1 LTWWIEKA
9 TIPAMGN
16 VQSVLE
22 ICAGLPERC
31 FATAEVVLEEDKKT
45 GLLYILAEGRVEIL
59 KRDTRVGT
67 ISHPGAIFGDIAILL
82 NQSHSATVRCL
93 APSRFYVI
101 EDPAGFLVAHPALS
115 LALARGLA
123 ERLDSLTRYLVDVKA
138 QYEDRADHL
147 GMVDEV
153 LESLLHHQR
162 KLPPR

>member
-1 LTWWIEKA
+1 
-9 TIPAMGN
+9 MGN
-16 VQSVLE
+16 VQTVLQV
-22 ICAGLPERC
+22 CAGLPERC

-45 GLLYILAEGRVEIL
+45 GLLYVLAEGRVEIL
-59 KRDTRVGT
+59 KHDTRVG
-67 ISHPGAIFGDIAILL
+67 IIGHPGAIFGDIAILL
-82 NQSHSATVRCL
+82 NQPHSATVRCL
-93 APSRFYVI
+93 APSRFYRI
-101 EDPAGFLVAHPALS
+101 EDPEGFLVSHPALS

-162 KLPPR
+162 KPSTR